1 MAHTLY
7 RVTTKVALYNGS
19 YRKVLLVRYSH
30 GDYGLPGGHID
41 EGESPDE
48 ALRRELREE
57 LGLDASGL
65 DLRRTDF
72 WFHPD
77 GKLILGYIGTMDEA
91 MFHGVADSDI
101 VGYLWASVDDIRR
114 GKLTTGTYDSFIVT
128 NAFT

>member
-1 MAHTLY
+1 MTHALY
-7 RVTTKVALYNGS
+7 RVTTKVAIYS
-19 YRKVLLVRYSH
+19 TDRQKVLLVQYDH

-57 LGLDASGL
+57 LRLDASKL
-65 DLRRTDF
+65 DLRKTDF

-77 GKLILGYIGTMDEA
+77 GKLILGYSSTMDEA
-91 MFHGVADSDI
+91 MFHGAADSDI
-101 VGYLWASVDDIRR
+101 VGYLWASVDDLRR

-128 NAFT
+128 NAFI